1 MFAGKSA
8 GHEPGS
14 PKFEKYFLSVFAI
27 LKKMLELF
35 HLHVFVAPNFFSPIF
50 LYLPVTWEKNL
61 SCFFFLKLGQNF
73 FVFNDGVTDAVTQ
86 KSEKASTSSSTSSL
100 V

>member
-1 MFAGKSA
+1 MFARKSA

-14 PKFEKYFLSVFAI
+14 PKFEKYFFVGFCDFEKNVLTFSSSRFCCN
-27 LKKMLELF
+27 KLF
-35 HLHVFVAPNFFSPIF
+35 LVPFF
-50 LYLPVTWEKNL
+50 LYLPVTWEKI
-61 SCFFFLKLGQNF
+61 CRVFFLKLGQNF
-73 FVFNDGVTDAVTQ
+73 FVLNDGVTDAVTQ